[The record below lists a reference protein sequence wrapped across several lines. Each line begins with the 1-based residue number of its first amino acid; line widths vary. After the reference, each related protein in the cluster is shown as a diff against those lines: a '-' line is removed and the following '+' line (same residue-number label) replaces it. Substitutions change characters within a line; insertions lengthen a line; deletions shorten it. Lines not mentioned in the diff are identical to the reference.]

1 MSDNSNTSFNKRK
14 IKRKIKR
21 IGGRDCVQLKVY
33 IPVDLYERLLK
44 VAPEI
49 YGSFRGSLSH
59 VVEMALRQYLPP
71 SGERIRRNP
80 KRKVVD
86 VFKEVVKVIHEM
98 VGGEQPPDMVPQGL
112 IEKAIQEVR
121 GHDPKTISKWFKLFE
136 EQGLIKKSY
145 KTKSGWVYELLII

>member
-1 MSDNSNTSFNKRK
+1 LSDNSNTSFNKRK

-21 IGGRDCVQLKVY
+21 VGGRDCVQLKVY
-33 IPVDLYERLLK
+33 IPVDLYERLLR

-59 VVEMALRQYLPP
+59 VVEIALRQYLPL

-98 VGGEQPPDMVPQGL
+98 VGGELPPDSAPERL

-121 GHDPKTISKWFKLFE
+121 GSDPKTVKKWLRLFKE
-136 EQGLIKKSY
+136 NGLIKLMY
-145 KTKSGWVYELLII
+145 KTKFGVVYELLVI